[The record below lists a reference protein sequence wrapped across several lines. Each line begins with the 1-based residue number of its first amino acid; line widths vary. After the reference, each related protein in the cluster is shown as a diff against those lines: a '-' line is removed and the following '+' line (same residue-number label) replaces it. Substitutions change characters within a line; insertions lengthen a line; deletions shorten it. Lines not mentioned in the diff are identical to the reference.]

1 MVLFLAGG
9 RGFTRREGLRRL
21 KERMENVPGFTA
33 VRYEPSRLRPR
44 SVIAAVEIEL
54 FLGAAFP
61 RDEGKVEVQWRPR
74 DGIDVQRVHWADEA
88 VSLGWHKDDDHAEL
102 GTTHFSTRIRRYH
115 RPRTGVYRSRGS
127 AELSRN
133 LSFTSPGETQG
144 DERRLKRVQARTA
157 EIVRPQLLP

>member
-1 MVLFLAGG
+1 
-9 RGFTRREGLRRL
+9 
-21 KERMENVPGFTA
+21 MENVPGFTA

-88 VSLGWHKDDDHAEL
+88 VSLGWHKDDDHIEL
-102 GTTHFSTRIRRYH
+102 GTTHFQLESDGTIVHEPAYIEVEAPLRFLEIC
-115 RPRTGVYRSRGS
+115 
-127 AELSRN
+127 LSR
-133 LSFTSPGETQG
+133 LPEKLRETEA
-144 DERRLKRVQARTA
+144 D
-157 EIVRPQLLP
+157 